1 MTLRPINQAHIDYFV
16 ANVGTGNN
24 ALRAFVS
31 WACANGHAFGIEV
44 PINKRFSPAAAMS
57 ADGLWQA
64 ADRLL
69 VDETVEMAA
78 RVAGLFILLYAQSL
92 ADCVR
97 LRHSDVVLT
106 DGRRPARVAYPCR
119 QSVGRLR
126 SPRLGTLPHA
136 RTNGPN
142 RR

>member
-64 ADRLL
+64 ADLL
-69 VDETVEMAA
+69 GLHIHAVSRWADYA
-78 RVAGLFILLYAQSL
+78 RRDWAHYLMPEPTGRIEGSHLLIG
-92 ADCVR
+92 V
-97 LRHSDVVLT
+97 
-106 DGRRPARVAYPCR
+106 
-119 QSVGRLR
+119 
-126 SPRLGTLPHA
+126 
-136 RTNGPN
+136 
-142 RR
+142 